1 MRKILLSE
9 STKKHILLS
18 GPLRRT
24 HKARPD
30 PSYKPKAER
39 AVRKKSEATELSL
52 RKDKSGKRKI
62 PYRYRLQEKDRSGV
76 MSSDVFKGLRQK
88 EL

>member
-1 MRKILLSE
+1 MRKILRSE
-9 STKKHILLS
+9 STKRHALPSI
-18 GPLRRT
+18 PLRRNL
-24 HKARPD
+24 RGCPD

-39 AVRKKSEATELSL
+39 AVRKQSEATELSL